1 MIAFSIFYL
10 NLVLPIFPN
19 NMVDPLI
26 VVKTLNHMI
35 PVCTLLVLTTSV
47 LRASMVVRVLGKA
60 ALGTLTTLA
69 WLLQPSHKFWEIVS
83 QPLGHDSRRFKM
95 NSLGAFKIGLLR
107 LGLDFLIII

>member
-1 MIAFSIFYL
+1 MIGFSNL
-10 NLVLPIFPN
+10 LPNLVLPISPN

-83 QPLGHDSRRFKM
+83 QPLGHD
-95 NSLGAFKIGLLR
+95 NR
-107 LGLDFLIII
+107 LGKDVANYPFLART